1 MLKLVLMALEILNQI
16 QQLRVTIKVS
26 LTYQSQCSGITYQDA
41 LKTKLLGRRHCLQAK
56 RKPKS
61 VIRTFTDDFIND
73 RRRVSYQQYFCYQM
87 HLAAL

>member
-41 LKTKLLGRRHCLQAK
+41 LK
-56 RKPKS
+56 PKS